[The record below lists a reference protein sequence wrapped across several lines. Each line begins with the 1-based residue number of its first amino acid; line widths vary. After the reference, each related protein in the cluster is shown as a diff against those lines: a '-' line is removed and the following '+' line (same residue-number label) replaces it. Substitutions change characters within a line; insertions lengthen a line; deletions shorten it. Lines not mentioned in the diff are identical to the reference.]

1 MAGSYPDVPG
11 YRFAFDVDGTTM
23 ISHTASPATLT
34 GTQLANLNNETP
46 SNAWTFSSG
55 FIFSIHFPE
64 PRSVTGILLNRA
76 ATHNPMLLQW
86 SSDTTNGQDG
96 TWATALTSY
105 AGIATLN
112 KNDFRS
118 QIQAMNVTS
127 CTALR
132 FNTLTGSFSSTN
144 MYNLHLYGAIDPA
157 SSPNRLRIID
167 MSNVDIA
174 AQLDFG
180 NIPQRNTATK
190 QFKILNNSASQTAN
204 NITVTLSAPTDA
216 TPSIVGQFQ
225 VSTDNV
231 AYANAVN
238 IGNLAPGAST
248 TLYVKDTVAS
258 NAQLGAWTARIVA
271 HPTSWT

>member
-1 MAGSYPDVPG
+1 
-11 YRFAFDVDGTTM
+11 
-23 ISHTASPATLT
+23 
-34 GTQLANLNNETP
+34 
-46 SNAWTFSSG
+46 
-55 FIFSIHFPE
+55 
-64 PRSVTGILLNRA
+64 
-76 ATHNPMLLQW
+76 MLLQW

-96 TWATALTSY
+96 TWATALASY
-105 AGIATLN
+105 NGIATLN

-118 QIQAMNVTS
+118 QIQAMTVTS

-144 MYNLHLYGAIDPA
+144 MFNFHLYGAIDPA
-157 SSPNRLRIID
+157 GSPNRLRIID
-167 MSNVDIA
+167 MSNADIA

-190 QFKILNNSASQTAN
+190 QFKVLNNSASQTAN
-204 NITVTLSAPTDA
+204 NITVTLSASTDA

-248 TLYVKDTVAS
+248 TLYVRDAVAS
-258 NAQLGAWTARIVA
+258 NAQLGSWTARIVA